1 MATYTP
7 TPEKLVEYSKLHD
20 AAVEKVLSIENAAD
34 WQLEKEDKDITF
46 YKRFEP
52 SSSFAQVKSV
62 VTIPNA
68 TLQDVENALGPVPVV
83 DEKTPDNQ
91 RHGLDIS
98 REIAGSG
105 SDYDIMY
112 IATTS
117 PGPMIS
123 GRDFIYYRKKVMK
136 DGKLIYI
143 NVSIPDNDVVPENPK
158 YVRAV
163 TNFQG
168 YIAQPVAD
176 KPSDIKLEFFVHA
189 DPKGKVPSWAY
200 NKFVTS
206 QGYAAKGI
214 RSKILKSKQ

>member
-1 MATYTP
+1 MAYTP
-7 TPEKLVEYSKLHD
+7 TPEKLAEYSKLHD
-20 AAVEKVLSIENAAD
+20 AAVEKVLSIMDAPD
-34 WQLEKEDKDITF
+34 WTLEKEDKDIVF

-52 SSSFAQVKSV
+52 SSSFTQIKSV
-62 VTIPNA
+62 VTIPDSSLA
-68 TLQDVENALGPVPVV
+68 EVQKALEPILSI

-98 REIAGSG
+98 REVAGNT
-105 SDYDIMY
+105 SDYNIFY

-123 GRDFIYYRKKVMK
+123 GRDFIFYRKKVEK

-143 NVSIPDNDVVPENPK
+143 NVSVPDDDIVPPNSK
-158 YVRAV
+158 YVRGV
-163 TNFQG
+163 MSFQG
-168 YIAQPVAD
+168 YVAQLEPDGKTV
-176 KPSDIKLEFFVHA
+176 KLQFFVHA

-200 NKFVTS
+200 NKVVTS

-214 RSKILKSKQ
+214 RSRILKSRQ

>member
-1 MATYTP
+1 MSYTP
-7 TPEKLVEYSKLHD
+7 TPEKLAEYSKLHD
-20 AAVEKVLSIENAAD
+20 AAVEKVLSIAD
-34 WQLEKEDKDITF
+34 ASDWTLEKEDKDIVF

-52 SSSFAQVKSV
+52 SSSFAQIKSV
-62 VTIPNA
+62 VTIPDSS
-68 TLQDVENALGPVPVV
+68 LEEVKKALEPILHI

-98 REIAGSG
+98 REIAGNT
-105 SDYDIMY
+105 SDYNIFY

-123 GRDFIYYRKKVMK
+123 GRDFVFYRKEVEK

-143 NVSIPDNDVVPENPK
+143 NVSVPDDDIVPPTSK
-158 YVRAV
+158 YVRGV
-163 TNFQG
+163 MSFQG
-168 YIAQPVAD
+168 YIAQLEAD
-176 KPSDIKLEFFVHA
+176 GKTVKLQFFVHA

-200 NKFVTS
+200 NKVVTS

-214 RSKILKSKQ
+214 RSKIIKSRQ